1 LLAFVQWATALSS
14 LKPALSTQSEAIS
27 YLFFFHGATFQF
39 IQIYTLH
46 RELLAD
52 KRRCGAKMKEP
63 TSDKRRKIVAA
74 SEREKINK
82 IE

>member
-1 LLAFVQWATALSS
+1 
-14 LKPALSTQSEAIS
+14 
-27 YLFFFHGATFQF
+27 
-39 IQIYTLH
+39 LH

-63 TSDKRRKIVAA
+63 TSDKRRKIQAA